1 MLSIPAMAWPT
12 AFVMVLVTVGFIAA
26 CRWIILPQV
35 REGTYSVHSCSISA
49 NGRWRSQP
57 R

>member
-1 MLSIPAMAWPT
+1 MAWPT

-26 CRWIILPQV
+26 CRWIILPHV
-35 REGTYSVHSCSISA
+35 REGTYSFIPGSISA
-49 NGRWRSQP
+49 NGRWHSQP